1 MPSQYIHFSI
11 SDHDIVEERKFT
23 FISTI
28 NLSRKLNNLH
38 YTTQVKSNFSGALC
52 HCTDAATIS
61 DKYSNGSTS
70 KEVLENNTSYTL
82 LYKVV

>member
-11 SDHDIVEERKFT
+11 SDHDIVEQRKFT

-28 NLSRKLNNLH
+28 NLSGKLNNLH
-38 YTTQVKSNFSGALC
+38 CTTQVKSNFSVALC
-52 HCTDAATIS
+52 HCIDAAAIS
-61 DKYSNGSTS
+61 DKYSKGSTS